1 MRIVLIIAL
10 FFTALLAD
18 RDGGPYIGV
27 GYGTSEYTNSD
38 YYDSIAE
45 SGSKAMSIYGGAYI
59 NKHLSVEICYAEF
72 GSSDD
77 GFSVEKSG
85 SFNNLSFTAFTVS
98 VLGHYAFF
106 NDVLDT
112 YVRLG
117 AGEIRE
123 DKLSLKGFSEEYGV
137 GVGVR
142 FNKWLSMKVAY
153 DMYRFKYEEPISAI
167 KYDMSIDYMYAAL
180 EVQF

>member
-1 MRIVLIIAL
+1 MRIFLIITL

-18 RDGGPYIGV
+18 RDGGPYLGI
-27 GYGTSEYTNSD
+27 GYGTAEYSNSD

-45 SGSKAMSIYGGAYI
+45 SSSKAMSLYAGAYI
-59 NKHLSVEICYAEF
+59 NKHLSVEVGYAEF
-72 GSSDD
+72 GSSDK
-77 GFSVEKSG
+77 GFSVEKS
-85 SFNNLSFTAFTVS
+85 SSLSNLSFTAFTFS

-123 DKLSLKGFSEEYGV
+123 DELSLKGFSEEYGV
-137 GVGVR
+137 GIGVR

-153 DMYRFKYEEPISAI
+153 DMYRFKYEEPVSAV
-167 KYDMSIDYMYAAL
+167 KYGMSIDYMYAAL